1 MEQESSAKQKQLLKS
16 LHALFRRTGERII
29 IGGKSSQ
36 QIYLVNPDT
45 LMCIEADQNYT
56 HWYFAD
62 GTDLTLVYQL
72 HQCETFI
79 TSQSRGDSLT
89 LARVGR
95 SVIVNF
101 RYITQLDMTN
111 KTLVISN
118 RHNFER
124 KISVSEESLKKLKE
138 ATILYKESNE
148 NK

>member
-1 MEQESSAKQKQLLKS
+1 MEQELSSNSKQILKS
-16 LHALFRRTGERII
+16 LHAIFHRTGERII
-29 IGGKSSQ
+29 IGNRSSQ

-72 HQCETFI
+72 HQCEALI
-79 TSQSRGDSLT
+79 TSQSRENSLT

-95 SVIVNF
+95 SAIVNF

-118 RHNFER
+118 RSNFER